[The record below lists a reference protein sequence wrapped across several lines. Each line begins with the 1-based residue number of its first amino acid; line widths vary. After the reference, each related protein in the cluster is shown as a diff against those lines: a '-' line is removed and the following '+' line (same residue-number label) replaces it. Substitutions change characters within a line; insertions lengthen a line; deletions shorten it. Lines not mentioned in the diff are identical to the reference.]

1 MNATQ
6 TTKINL
12 IKYTVV
18 IFLAS
23 SGFISSRRNFLI
35 TAQEMGGK
43 FQSGPG
49 LTRLKAFLR
58 NIKKAKEH
66 QHLRVTRNK
75 SKMVFDQRLIH
86 FHRTSLELFHL

>member
-23 SGFISSRRNFLI
+23 CEFIS
-35 TAQEMGGK
+35 
-43 FQSGPG
+43 
-49 LTRLKAFLR
+49 
-58 NIKKAKEH
+58 
-66 QHLRVTRNK
+66 
-75 SKMVFDQRLIH
+75 
-86 FHRTSLELFHL
+86 LFFCLNNY